1 MRLGVK
7 AENLDVKDKLRYKS
21 RLKDQRCLKQNVLG
35 RSKPADWGE

>member
-21 RLKDQRCLKQNVLG
+21 RLKDQQCLRN
-35 RSKPADWGE
+35 RMFWGEVSQQTGE